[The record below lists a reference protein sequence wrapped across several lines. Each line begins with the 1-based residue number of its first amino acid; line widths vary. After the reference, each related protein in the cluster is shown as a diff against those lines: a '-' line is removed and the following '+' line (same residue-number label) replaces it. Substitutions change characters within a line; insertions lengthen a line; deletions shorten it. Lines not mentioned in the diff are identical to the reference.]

1 MAGMLSHRGCAME
14 TKFSQF
20 CGAEPAFYEA
30 LRRRV
35 DLCGQSGRSYEF
47 SPCELPTGCT
57 PRYAA
62 LGFARREDGAY
73 LLYWRPAV
81 RYTGG
86 DGVLRAL
93 FARSA
98 WRFDTYELLSA
109 RLRTLHPARE
119 VSAAVFPALEPSPA
133 PKAAPRPEPAPA
145 PQQMGALFPRL
156 VRELGARVLGQERA
170 VEAAAFRLCAHVGKS
185 APARP
190 LSLILYGPTG
200 VGKSELAKAVAPA
213 LERCGAPRYQT
224 VWTELN
230 TFTQPH
236 SVHRLIGAPP
246 GYVGYDDPPIF
257 EAVRENPRT
266 VFLFDELDKAHPEIL
281 KMFLSVLD
289 EGRVTAR
296 RPAED
301 GQRELDFRQCVFIFT
316 TNADLSDHGG
326 RSVGFSTDG
335 PKQETAAPATLAE
348 RLYQENESA
357 RRAMVR
363 QGVLSEIAGRFTGL
377 IGFQPLTLAARR
389 DITRKQLRALGREYG
404 VVIADADPDTV
415 AALTPEGGGL
425 SVRSSV
431 AVLEGLLAPLLSQW
445 AGSGAALWLSGRPN
459 ALRLTPVQGA
469 ERSTSSTALVSTS
482 SR

>member
-1 MAGMLSHRGCAME
+1 ME
-14 TKFSQF
+14 TKFTQF
-20 CGAEPAFYEA
+20 CGAEPTFYEA

-35 DLCGQSGRSYEF
+35 DLCGQTGRSYEF
-47 SPCELPTGCT
+47 SPCELPPGCA

-73 LLYWRPAV
+73 LLYWHPAV
-81 RYTGG
+81 RYDGT

-98 WRFDTYELLSA
+98 WRFESYGQLAA
-109 RLRTLHPARE
+109 RLRSLHPVKE
-119 VSAAVFPALEPSPA
+119 VSPAVFPTLEPSPA
-133 PKAAPRPEPAPA
+133 PKPAPKQKPSPA
-145 PQQMGALFPRL
+145 PEQMGALFPRL

-213 LERCGAPRYQT
+213 LERCGCPRYQT

-266 VFLFDELDKAHPEIL
+266 VFLFDELDKAHPEVL

-289 EGRVTAR
+289 
-296 RPAED
+296 
-301 GQRELDFRQCVFIFT
+301 
-316 TNADLSDHGG
+316 
-326 RSVGFSTDG
+326 
-335 PKQETAAPATLAE
+335 
-348 RLYQENESA
+348 
-357 RRAMVR
+357 
-363 QGVLSEIAGRFTGL
+363 
-377 IGFQPLTLAARR
+377 
-389 DITRKQLRALGREYG
+389 
-404 VVIADADPDTV
+404 
-415 AALTPEGGGL
+415 
-425 SVRSSV
+425 
-431 AVLEGLLAPLLSQW
+431 
-445 AGSGAALWLSGRPN
+445 
-459 ALRLTPVQGA
+459 
-469 ERSTSSTALVSTS
+469 
-482 SR
+482 

>member
-1 MAGMLSHRGCAME
+1 MISHRGCAME
-14 TKFSQF
+14 TKFAQF
-20 CGAEPAFYEA
+20 CGAEPAFYQA

-47 SPCELPTGCT
+47 SPCELPTGCA

-81 RYTGG
+81 RYGG
-86 DGVLRAL
+86 ADGVLRAL
-93 FARSA
+93 FARSV
-98 WRFDTYELLSA
+98 WRFDSYELLSA
-109 RLRTLHPARE
+109 RLRTLRPAGE
-119 VSAAVFPALEPSPA
+119 LSAAVLPAPEPSPA
-133 PKAAPRPEPAPA
+133 PRAQPSPA
-145 PQQMGALFPRL
+145 PQPMGALFPRL

-213 LERCGAPRYQT
+213 LERCGGPRYQT

-257 EAVRENPRT
+257 EAVRENART
-266 VFLFDELDKAHPEIL
+266 VFLFDELDKAHPEVL

-289 EGRVTAR
+289 EGRITAC
-296 RPAED
+296 RPGKD
-301 GQRELDFRQCVFIFT
+301 GQRELDFRQCIFVFT
-316 TNADLSDHGG
+316 SNADLTDRGG
-326 RSVGFSTDG
+326 RRMGFSADG
-335 PKQETAAPATLAE
+335 PRQETAAPATLAE

-404 VVIADADPDTV
+404 VVIADADPATV
-415 AALTPEGGGL
+415 AALTPEAGGL

-431 AVLEGLLAPLLSQW
+431 AVLEGLLAPLLSPW
-445 AGSGAALWLSGRPN
+445 AGSGAALRLSGRPD
-459 ALRLTPVQGA
+459 ALGLTPVQGA
-469 ERSTSSTALVSTS
+469 ERLTSSTSLVSTF

>member
-1 MAGMLSHRGCAME
+1 ME
-14 TKFSQF
+14 VNFSTF

-35 DLCGQSGRSYEF
+35 DLCGQSGQGYEF
-47 SPCELPTGCT
+47 SPCALPPGCQ

-62 LGFARREDGAY
+62 LGFARREGGAY
-73 LLYWRPAV
+73 LMYWRPAV
-81 RYTGG
+81 RYEGP

-93 FARSA
+93 FDRSA
-98 WRFDTYELLSA
+98 WRFESYGQLAA
-109 RLRTLHPARE
+109 RLRTLHPAKTVE
-119 VSAAVFPALEPSPA
+119 AAVFPVLEPSPEPKPA
-133 PKAAPRPEPAPA
+133 PKPEPAPA
-145 PQQMGALFPRL
+145 PEQMGALFPRL

-170 VEAAAFRLCAHVGKS
+170 VEAASFRLCAHIGKS

-213 LERCGAPRYQT
+213 LERCGGPRCQT

-246 GYVGYDDPPIF
+246 GYVGYDDPPVF

-266 VFLFDELDKAHPEIL
+266 VFLFDELDKAHPEVL

-296 RPAED
+296 RPGKD

-316 TNADLSDHGG
+316 TNADLSDCGG
-326 RSVGFSTDG
+326 RSVGFSIDG

-404 VVIADADPDTV
+404 VVIADAESATV
-415 AALTPEGGGL
+415 AALTPEAGGL

-445 AGSGAALWLSGRPN
+445 ASTGAALRLSGRPD

-469 ERSTSSTALVSTS
+469 ERSTSSTSLVSTF

>member
-1 MAGMLSHRGCAME
+1 ME
-14 TKFSQF
+14 TKFTQF
-20 CGAEPAFYEA
+20 CGAEPTFYEA

-35 DLCGQSGRSYEF
+35 DLCGQTGRSYEF
-47 SPCELPTGCT
+47 APCELPPGCV

-81 RYTGG
+81 RYDGT

-98 WRFDTYELLSA
+98 WRFESYGQLAA
-109 RLRTLHPARE
+109 RLRTLHPVKE
-119 VSAAVFPALEPSPA
+119 VSAAVFPTLEPSPA
-133 PKAAPRPEPAPA
+133 PKPAPKQKPSPA
-145 PQQMGALFPRL
+145 PEQMGALFPRL
-156 VRELGARVLGQERA
+156 VRELGERVLGQERA

-213 LERCGAPRYQT
+213 LERCGCPRYQT

-266 VFLFDELDKAHPEIL
+266 VFLFDELDKAHPEVL

-316 TNADLSDHGG
+316 SNADLSDRGG
-326 RSVGFSTDG
+326 QSVGFSTDG

-404 VVIADADPDTV
+404 VVIADADPNTV
-415 AALTPEGGGL
+415 AALTPEAGGL

-445 AGSGAALWLSGRPN
+445 AGSGAALRLSGRPD

-469 ERSTSSTALVSTS
+469 ERLTSSTSLVSTF

>member
-1 MAGMLSHRGCAME
+1 ME
-14 TKFSQF
+14 TKFAQF
-20 CGAEPAFYEA
+20 CGAEPTFYEA

-35 DLCGQSGRSYEF
+35 DLCGQTGRSYEF
-47 SPCELPTGCT
+47 SPCELPPGCA

-73 LLYWRPAV
+73 LLYWHPAV
-81 RYTGG
+81 RYDGT

-98 WRFDTYELLSA
+98 WRFESYGQLAA
-109 RLRTLHPARE
+109 RLRSLHPVKE
-119 VSAAVFPALEPSPA
+119 VSAAVFPTLEPSPA
-133 PKAAPRPEPAPA
+133 PKPAPKQKPSPA
-145 PQQMGALFPRL
+145 PEQMGALFPRL

-170 VEAAAFRLCAHVGKS
+170 VEAAAVRLCAHVGKS

-213 LERCGAPRYQT
+213 LERCGCPRYQT

-266 VFLFDELDKAHPEIL
+266 VFLFDELDKAHPEVL

-301 GQRELDFRQCVFIFT
+301 GQRELDFRQCIFIFT
-316 TNADLSDHGG
+316 SNADLTDRGG
-326 RSVGFSTDG
+326 RRVGFSTDG
-335 PKQETAAPATLAE
+335 PRQETAAPATLAE

-377 IGFQPLTLAARR
+377 IGFQALTLAARR

-404 VVIADADPDTV
+404 VVIADAAPDTV
-415 AALTPEGGGL
+415 AALTPEAGGL

-445 AGSGAALWLSGRPN
+445 AGSGAALRLSGRPD
-459 ALRLTPVQGA
+459 ALRLTPIQGA
-469 ERSTSSTALVSTS
+469 ERSTSSTSLVSTF

>member
-1 MAGMLSHRGCAME
+1 ME
-14 TKFSQF
+14 TKFAQF
-20 CGAEPAFYEA
+20 CGAEPTFYEA

-35 DLCGQSGRSYEF
+35 DLCAQSGRSYEF
-47 SPCELPTGCT
+47 SPCQLPTGCA

-81 RYTGG
+81 RYCGA

-98 WRFDTYELLSA
+98 WRFDSYELLAA
-109 RLRTLHPARE
+109 RLRTLHLAGE
-119 VSAAVFPALEPSPA
+119 LSAAVLPSWEPSPA
-133 PKAAPRPEPAPA
+133 PQARPKPSPPPR
-145 PQQMGALFPRL
+145 QMGALFPRL

-170 VEAAAFRLCAHVGKS
+170 VEAAAFRLCAHMGKS

-200 VGKSELAKAVAPA
+200 VGKSELAKAIAPA
-213 LERCGAPRYQT
+213 LERCGCPRCQT

-257 EAVRENPRT
+257 EAVRENART
-266 VFLFDELDKAHPEIL
+266 VFLFDELDKAHPEVL

-289 EGRVTAR
+289 EGRITAR
-296 RPAED
+296 RPGKD
-301 GQRELDFRQCVFIFT
+301 GERELDFRQCIFVFT
-316 TNADLSDHGG
+316 SNADLTDRGG
-326 RSVGFSTDG
+326 RPMGFSADG
-335 PKQETAAPATLAE
+335 PRQKTAAPATLAE

-377 IGFQPLTLAARR
+377 IGFQPLSPDARR
-389 DITRKQLRALGREYG
+389 DITRKQLRALGQEYG
-404 VVIADADPDTV
+404 VVIADADPATV
-415 AALTPEGGGL
+415 TALTPEDGGL

-445 AGSGAALWLSGRPN
+445 AGSGAALRLSGRPN
-459 ALRLTPVQGA
+459 ALGLTPVQGA
-469 ERSTSSTALVSTS
+469 ERLTSSTSLVSTS

>member
-1 MAGMLSHRGCAME
+1 ME
-14 TKFSQF
+14 TKFAQF
-20 CGAEPAFYEA
+20 CGAEPAFYQA

-47 SPCELPTGCT
+47 SPCELPTGCA

-81 RYTGG
+81 RYGG
-86 DGVLRAL
+86 ADGVLRAL
-93 FARSA
+93 FARSV
-98 WRFDTYELLSA
+98 WRFDSYELLSA
-109 RLRTLHPARE
+109 RLRTLRPAGE
-119 VSAAVFPALEPSPA
+119 LSAAVLPAPEPSSAPRAQPSPA
-133 PKAAPRPEPAPA
+133 PQP
-145 PQQMGALFPRL
+145 MGALFPRL

-213 LERCGAPRYQT
+213 LERCGGPRYQT

-266 VFLFDELDKAHPEIL
+266 VFLFDELDKAHPEVL

-289 EGRVTAR
+289 EGRITACC
-296 RPAED
+296 PGKD
-301 GQRELDFRQCVFIFT
+301 GQRELDFRQCIFVFT
-316 TNADLSDHGG
+316 SNADLTDRGG
-326 RSVGFSTDG
+326 RRMGFSADG
-335 PKQETAAPATLAE
+335 PRQETAAPATLAE

-357 RRAMVR
+357 RRAMVQ

-404 VVIADADPDTV
+404 VVIADADPATV
-415 AALTPEGGGL
+415 AALTPEAGGL

-445 AGSGAALWLSGRPN
+445 AGSGAALWLSGRPD
-459 ALRLTPVQGA
+459 ALGLTPVQGA
-469 ERSTSSTALVSTS
+469 ERSASSTSLVSTF

>member
-1 MAGMLSHRGCAME
+1 ME
-14 TKFSQF
+14 VNFSTF

-35 DLCGQSGRSYEF
+35 DLCGQSGRGCEF
-47 SPCELPTGCT
+47 SLCALPPGCQ

-62 LGFARREDGAY
+62 LGFARREGGAY

-81 RYTGG
+81 RYTGT

-98 WRFDTYELLSA
+98 WRFDTYGQLAA
-109 RLRTLHPARE
+109 RLRTLRPAKAVE
-119 VSAAVFPALEPSPA
+119 AAVFPVLEPSPE
-133 PKAAPRPEPAPA
+133 PKPTPNPEPAPA
-145 PQQMGALFPRL
+145 PEQMGALFPRL

-170 VEAAAFRLCAHVGKS
+170 VEAAAFRLCAHIGKS

-213 LERCGAPRYQT
+213 LERCGVPRCQT

-266 VFLFDELDKAHPEIL
+266 VFLLDELDKAHPEVV

-296 RPAED
+296 RPGKD
-301 GQRELDFRQCVFIFT
+301 GERELDFRQCVFIFT
-316 TNADLSDHGG
+316 TNADLSDRGG
-326 RSVGFSTDG
+326 RSVGFSTDS

-404 VVIADADPDTV
+404 VVIADAESDTV
-415 AALTPEGGGL
+415 AALTPEAGGL

-445 AGSGAALWLSGRPN
+445 AGSGAALWLSGRPD